1 MRKPP
6 IHKSFWNAIT
16 GAVWMLRSERNFQIE
31 VLALIINLLL
41 IVYLKVTE
49 LEAALI
55 LVVSFSVLSLEILN
69 TCVEKICDIIQPNF
83 DERIKII
90 KDMAAGSVFL
100 MAMASVVVG
109 ALIYSKYLF

>member
-1 MRKPP
+1 
-6 IHKSFWNAIT
+6 
-16 GAVWMLRSERNFQIE
+16 MLRSERNFQIE

-69 TCVEKICDIIQPNF
+69 TCVEKICDITQPDF

-109 ALIYSKYLF
+109 VLIYSKYLF

>member
-69 TCVEKICDIIQPNF
+69 TCVEKICDIIQPEF
-83 DERIKII
+83 DQRIKII

-100 MAMASVVVG
+100 MAMTSVVVG
-109 ALIYSKYLF
+109 VLIYSKYLF

>member
-1 MRKPP
+1 
-6 IHKSFWNAIT
+6 
-16 GAVWMLRSERNFQIE
+16 MLRSERNFQIE

-41 IVYLKVTE
+41 IVHLKVTE

-69 TCVEKICDIIQPNF
+69 TCVEKICDIIQPEF

-100 MAMASVVVG
+100 MAMASVVIGV
-109 ALIYSKYLF
+109 LIYSKYLF

>member
-1 MRKPP
+1 
-6 IHKSFWNAIT
+6 
-16 GAVWMLRSERNFQIE
+16 MLRSERNFQIE

-69 TCVEKICDIIQPNF
+69 TCVEKICDIIQPEF
-83 DERIKII
+83 DQRIKII
-90 KDMAAGSVFL
+90 KDIAAGSVFL

-109 ALIYSKYLF
+109 VLVYSKYLF

>member
-1 MRKPP
+1 
-6 IHKSFWNAIT
+6 
-16 GAVWMLRSERNFQIE
+16 MLRSERNFQIE

>member
-1 MRKPP
+1 
-6 IHKSFWNAIT
+6 
-16 GAVWMLRSERNFQIE
+16 MLRSERNFQIE

-69 TCVEKICDIIQPNF
+69 TCVEKICDIIQPEF
-83 DERIKII
+83 DQRIKII

-109 ALIYSKYLF
+109 VLIYSKYLF

>member
-6 IHKSFWNAIT
+6 IHRSFWNAIK
-16 GAVWMLRSERNFQIE
+16 GVIWMLKSERNFQIE
-31 VLALIINLLL
+31 VLALLINLFL

-49 LEAALI
+49 FEATII

-69 TCVEKICDIIQPNF
+69 TCVEKICDIIQPEY

-90 KDMAAGSVFL
+90 KDIAAGSVFL
-100 MAMASVVVG
+100 MAIASAIVG
-109 ALIYSKYLF
+109 VLIYTKYLL

>member
-6 IHKSFWNAIT
+6 IHRSFGNAIK
-16 GAVWMLRSERNFQIE
+16 GLILMLKSERNFQIE
-31 VLALIINLLL
+31 VLALLVNLFL

-49 LEAALI
+49 FEATII

-69 TCVEKICDIIQPNF
+69 TCVEKICDIIQPDY

-100 MAMASVVVG
+100 MAIGSVVVG
-109 ALIYSKYLF
+109 VLIYAKYLL

>member
-1 MRKPP
+1 
-6 IHKSFWNAIT
+6 
-16 GAVWMLRSERNFQIE
+16 MLRSERNFQIE

-69 TCVEKICDIIQPNF
+69 TCVEKICDIIQPEF
-83 DERIKII
+83 DQRIKII

-109 ALIYSKYLF
+109 VSIYSKYLF

>member
-6 IHKSFWNAIT
+6 IHRSFGNAIK
-16 GAVWMLRSERNFQIE
+16 GLMLMLKSERNFQIE
-31 VLALIINLLL
+31 VLALIINLFL

-49 LEAALI
+49 FEATLI

-69 TCVEKICDIIQPNF
+69 TCVEKICDVIQPEY
-83 DERIKII
+83 DVRIKII

-100 MAMASVVVG
+100 MAIGSVVVG
-109 ALIYSKYLF
+109 ILIYTKYLL

>member
-1 MRKPP
+1 
-6 IHKSFWNAIT
+6 
-16 GAVWMLRSERNFQIE
+16 MLRSERNFQIE

-69 TCVEKICDIIQPNF
+69 TCVEKICDIIQPEF

-109 ALIYSKYLF
+109 VLIYSKYLF

>member
-1 MRKPP
+1 
-6 IHKSFWNAIT
+6 
-16 GAVWMLRSERNFQIE
+16 MLRSERNFQIE
-31 VLALIINLLL
+31 VLALVINLLL

-69 TCVEKICDIIQPNF
+69 TCVEKICDIIQPEF

-109 ALIYSKYLF
+109 VLIYSKYLF

>member
-1 MRKPP
+1 
-6 IHKSFWNAIT
+6 
-16 GAVWMLRSERNFQIE
+16 MLRSERNFQIE

-69 TCVEKICDIIQPNF
+69 TCVEKICDIIQPDF

-109 ALIYSKYLF
+109 VLIYSKYLF

>member
-1 MRKPP
+1 
-6 IHKSFWNAIT
+6 
-16 GAVWMLRSERNFQIE
+16 MLRSERNFQIE

-41 IVYLKVTE
+41 IVYLKVSE

-69 TCVEKICDIIQPNF
+69 TCVEKICDIIQPDF

-109 ALIYSKYLF
+109 VLIYSKYLF

>member
-1 MRKPP
+1 
-6 IHKSFWNAIT
+6 
-16 GAVWMLRSERNFQIE
+16 MLRSERNFQIE

-41 IVYLKVTE
+41 IVYLKVSE

-69 TCVEKICDIIQPNF
+69 TCVEKVCDIIQPDF

-109 ALIYSKYLF
+109 VLIYSKYLF

>member
-6 IHKSFWNAIT
+6 IYKSFGNAIK

-31 VLALIINLLL
+31 VLALIINLLM
-41 IVYLKVTE
+41 IVYLQVSE

-69 TCVEKICDIIQPNF
+69 TCVEKVCDIIQPDF

-109 ALIYSKYLF
+109 VLIYSKYLF

>member
-69 TCVEKICDIIQPNF
+69 TCVEKICDIIQPDF

-109 ALIYSKYLF
+109 VLIYSKYLF

>member
-1 MRKPP
+1 
-6 IHKSFWNAIT
+6 
-16 GAVWMLRSERNFQIE
+16 MLRSERNFQIE

-41 IVYLKVTE
+41 IVYLQVSE

-69 TCVEKICDIIQPNF
+69 TCVEKICDIIQPDF

-109 ALIYSKYLF
+109 VLIYSKYLF

>member
-69 TCVEKICDIIQPNF
+69 TCVEKICDIIQPEF
-83 DERIKII
+83 DQRIKII

-109 ALIYSKYLF
+109 VLIYSKYLF